1 MRIQSKIYKIM
12 RLCFSKNKILRK
24 TKFNDLIFILFQ
36 LNIPASA
43 INMLI
48 CQGLLYN
55 NPLGVID

>member
-55 NPLGVID
+55 K